1 MCAAQVSASL
11 ESRLDNLARPKVNF
25 LKYKDRPS
33 VYWQDKPK
41 MSSICGLTARQEELA
56 KHKSVSNMYIEDR
69 ASPIWPVSS
78 RALQAVPSLR
88 VEKLAEPKSVSQH
101 WMEDRSVYTTVTEG
115 AKIASASARIIEL
128 ARPKNCANN
137 EIPNTPKSY
146 LNEDEDKESLR
157 SNKSVTA
164 SARTEA
170 LADFFQHL
178 RRNTPSTNMIFLFYG
193 MFLQLHFIFKHQTE
207 SVSLQNQKFANISSR
222 DMTPTA
228 FLLQLRM
235 LRPLHV

>member
-25 LKYKDRPS
+25 LKYK
-33 VYWQDKPK
+33 
-41 MSSICGLTARQEELA
+41 
-56 KHKSVSNMYIEDR
+56 DR

-170 LADFFQHL
+170 LAAPKTEHPQYQHDLPVL
-178 RRNTPSTNMIFLFYG
+178 RNVPAAALHIQASDRVCQLAKPKIRKHIFEGYDPYRISPAAKNAEASPRITELCTPPARRQRHKKI
-193 MFLQLHFIFKHQTE
+193 
-207 SVSLQNQKFANISSR
+207 
-222 DMTPTA
+222 
-228 FLLQLRM
+228 
-235 LRPLHV
+235 